1 MSVERFWSLIIDM
14 KHLLCLLSLLSGCLI
29 GNAQIT
35 TKQIIIV
42 RDSVGSIISVNE
54 EEYRDNK
61 IVRSIYSIV
70 DESGCMIP
78 SYEIEYTQLNNKDYV
93 DSVLTYYVY
102 KGADSIQDKIVSFSF
117 DVKKKLL
124 MAQTIKYVNK
134 IDVVYPSVQLTVF
147 KYNRMGKVAKVKYCQ
162 KNGDKIT
169 CDYIDKVSY
178 KDKDVIVRRF
188 FLPSYNNKGKK
199 VLIPRKE
206 YEFSLLSTIDDNNR
220 VLYQKEKRFSKSDTV
235 NKIVLE
241 TPTSPY
247 ISIYQWNAPPDKGT
261 EYTDYYNT
269 ETKALEI
276 PGQIKIDETTTYPVK
291 VINKAAFANKADD
304 IYSLKF
310 NSGLVQIC
318 KEAFLKD
325 TEIKSIDFTNCDT
338 LLEISNDIFNQRL
351 GTRNSY
357 VRSLEL
363 PHTLEYIGMYMIQ
376 IKNLI

>member
-1 MSVERFWSLIIDM
+1 M

-178 KDKDVIVRRF
+178 IDKDVIVRRF

-206 YEFSLLSTIDDNNR
+206 YELFLLSTIDDNNR
-220 VLYQKEKRFSKSDTV
+220 VLYQKEKRFLKSDTV
-235 NKIVLE
+235 NKI
-241 TPTSPY
+241 SRY
-247 ISIYQWNAPPDKGT
+247 IYDEFGNLIR
-261 EYTDYYNT
+261 TDYYSQANAKESYLYSDYNEINYENGKIAGVIHYR
-269 ETKALEI
+269 ETMS
-276 PGQIKIDETTTYPVK
+276 GIKTIM
-291 VINKAAFANKADD
+291 
-304 IYSLKF
+304 YS
-310 NSGLVQIC
+310 
-318 KEAFLKD
+318 E
-325 TEIKSIDFTNCDT
+325 E
-338 LLEISNDIFNQRL
+338 
-351 GTRNSY
+351 Y
-357 VRSLEL
+357 VYE
-363 PHTLEYIGMYMIQ
+363 
-376 IKNLI
+376 